1 MPHILLADDD
11 VELCDLLAQ
20 YLTAEGF
27 EVTAVHDGQQAIA
40 ALQSSS
46 YDLLILDVMLPL
58 LTGFEVLRQLREHSK
73 VPVLMLTARGEDV
86 DRIVGLEMGADDY
99 LPKPCNPRELVA
111 RMRAILRRSQKNV
124 IKESDIITVGDVSID
139 LGKHLIELDGKELSV
154 TSTEFMILALL
165 LRHAGSVVNKD
176 LLSEKALGRKLTPFD
191 RSLDMH
197 VSNLRKKLGPY
208 ANKKSRIKTIRAV
221 GYQYILPNA

>member
-27 EVTAVHDGQQAIA
+27 EVAAVHDGQQAIS

-139 LGKHLIELDGKELSV
+139 LGKHQIELDGKELSV

>member
-20 YLTAEGF
+20 YLKAEGF
-27 EVTAVHDGQQAIA
+27 EVTAVHDGQQAIT

-139 LGKHLIELDGKELSV
+139 LGKHQIELDGKELSV